1 MLLLQLVC
9 NGLVTGCALGM
20 VAISFSLVYSTTRI
34 FHVAHAG
41 VLSLGGYVTWALVRA
56 GAPLLPAA
64 ALAVVGA
71 AAGGAAIQWLLYAR
85 LGRQGA
91 AHLVVLIASLGLLAM
106 IQNALSGLFTPT
118 TLTFDFA
125 WGNTT
130 QHFGS
135 VILTR
140 TQLLTAATGLAA
152 YVALLGLV
160 KRTPLGRRIRAVA
173 SNPFLGQITRL
184 QPQRTYVAVM
194 AIASGLVAVPGI
206 LLGLDLGLQPYG
218 GITLLLTAT
227 IAMIAG
233 GVGSVTGAFVIA
245 VAIAVL
251 QNAFLLVIPG
261 EWSIAVTFAVFVAFM
276 LLRPRG
282 LFAAS

>member
-1 MLLLQLVC
+1 MLLLQLLC

-20 VAISFSLVYSTTRI
+20 VAVSFSLVYSTTRI

-41 VLSLGGYVTWALVRA
+41 VLSFGGYLTYALVQ
-56 GAPLLPAA
+56 GGLPLLPAA
-64 ALAVVGA
+64 ALAIA
-71 AAGGAAIQWLLYAR
+71 AAALAGAAIQSLLYAR
-85 LGRQGA
+85 LERQGA

-106 IQNALSGLFTPT
+106 IQNAISGIFTPN
-118 TLTFDFA
+118 TLSFSFP
-125 WGNTT
+125 WGNATLRI
-130 QHFGS
+130 GGI
-135 VILTR
+135 ILTR
-140 TQLLTAATGLAA
+140 TQLLTALVGVAVYL
-152 YVALLGLV
+152 ALLGFV
-160 KRTPLGRRIRAVA
+160 KRTPLGRRIRAVS

-184 QPQRTYVAVM
+184 QPQRMYVAVM
-194 AIASGLVAVPGI
+194 MIASAVVAVPGI

-233 GVGSVTGAFVIA
+233 GVGSITGAFVIA

-251 QNAFLLVIPG
+251 QNLFLLVIPG
-261 EWSIAVTFAVFVAFM
+261 EWSIGVTFAVFVAFM

>member
-20 VAISFSLVYSTTRI
+20 VATSFSLVYSTTRI

-41 VLSLGGYVTWALVRA
+41 VLSLGGYVTWALVR
-56 GAPLLPAA
+56 GGLPLLPAA
-64 ALAVVGA
+64 ALAIA
-71 AAGGAAIQWLLYAR
+71 AACAVGAAIQWLLYSR
-85 LGRQGA
+85 LERQGA
-91 AHLVVLIASLGLLAM
+91 THLVILIASLGLLAM
-106 IQNALSGLFTPT
+106 IQNALSGMFTPT
-118 TLTFDFA
+118 TLTFDFP
-125 WGNTT
+125 WGSTT
-130 QHFGS
+130 QRLGG

-140 TQLLTAATGLAA
+140 TQLLTAATGIAA
-152 YVALLGLV
+152 YAGLLGFV
-160 KRTPLGRRIRAVA
+160 KRTRLGRQIRAVA

-194 AIASGLVAVPGI
+194 AIASGVVAAPGI

-251 QNAFLLVIPG
+251 QNALLLVIPG
-261 EWSIAVTFAVFVAFM
+261 EWSIGVTFAVFVAFM

-282 LFAAS
+282 LFTAA

>member
-1 MLLLQLVC
+1 MLVLQLLC

-20 VAISFSLVYSTTRI
+20 IAVSFSLVYSTTRI

-41 VLSLGGYVTWALVRA
+41 VLSLGGYVTYALMQA
-56 GAPLLPAA
+56 GLPLLPAA
-64 ALAVVGA
+64 VLAIAIAALA
-71 AAGGAAIQWLLYAR
+71 GAAIQVLLYAR
-85 LGRQGA
+85 LERQGA

-106 IQNALSGLFTPT
+106 IQNAISGVFTPN
-118 TLTFDFA
+118 TLTFAFD
-125 WGNTT
+125 WGNVT
-130 QHFGS
+130 QRVGG

-140 TQLLTAATGLAA
+140 TQLLTVIVGVGVYLG
-152 YVALLGLV
+152 LLGFV
-160 KRTPLGRRIRAVA
+160 KRSPLGRRIRAVA

-184 QPQRTYVAVM
+184 QPQRTYVVVM
-194 AIASGLVAVPGI
+194 MIASGVVAIPGI

-233 GVGSVTGAFVIA
+233 GVGSITGAFVVA

-251 QNAFLLVIPG
+251 QNMFLLVIPG
-261 EWSIAVTFAVFVAFM
+261 EWSIGVTFAVFVAFM

-282 LFAAS
+282 LFAAA